1 MAMTSYAV
9 FDVETGEVLHVHVE
23 PAGLNSSPD
32 EIIQLAGPRGTRR
45 LDVLQVP
52 GEGLPNH
59 PVKAAEGKLV
69 PAGDGTGAGAAGGG
83 GGLVEPEVSRRYQ
96 RRGE

>member
-9 FDVETGEVLHVHVE
+9 FDVDTGEVLHVHVE

-32 EIIQLAGPRGTRR
+32 EIIQLAGARGTRR

-52 GEGLPNH
+52 SEGLPKH
-59 PVKAAEGKLV
+59 PVKAVEGKLV
-69 PAGDGTGAGAAGGG
+69 PAGEGTGAGAAGAG
-83 GGLVEPEVSRRYQ
+83 GGLVEPEVSRRYE
-96 RRGE
+96 RRGG